1 MPNESLRTPLPAEV
15 DALLDKYDRPGPR
28 YTSYP
33 TAPAW
38 RAMEASELKSALHR
52 YAAAD
57 DRGEAPALSLY
68 VHIPFCQDRCLYC
81 GCNVVI
87 APKDKVSEPYMEV
100 LDQEIRLQARELG
113 RKRRVSQL
121 HLGGG
126 TPTYLKPAQLE
137 HLMEWMR
144 ASFDFQPGAEIS
156 IEVDPVVTTED
167 HVRTL
172 RRIGFNR
179 ISMGVQDLCSRVQ
192 EAVQRVQPV
201 ERTFE
206 FYSLC
211 RDAGFPSVNMD
222 LIYGLPYQSVES
234 FSDTV
239 NRVVEWGPDRVA
251 VFNYAHV
258 PWIKPH
264 QERMPAEA
272 LPEPREKLAIFLQ
285 TTKLFRAGGYEAI
298 GIDHFAKTDDTLAVA
313 RRAEHLRRNFMGYT
327 TQPETESM
335 AFGCTSIAEI
345 SGVYAQNHPRLSE
358 YQREVRA
365 GQLTTHRGLVM
376 SADDKLRNEV
386 IMDLMCNLAID
397 KRRIEQRHGVD
408 FDTTFATAL
417 AGLQEMHD
425 DGLILLEPDH
435 VRVTERG
442 QVFVRNAAMHFDA
455 YLRPA
460 ESGDKPLFSR
470 TV

>member
-1 MPNESLRTPLPAEV
+1 MKPAPQAGLPGDL

-38 RAMEASELKSALHR
+38 REMGPDEMRNALQR

-57 DRGEAPALSLY
+57 DAGEAPPLSLY
-68 VHIPFCQDRCLYC
+68 VHVPFCAERCLYC

-87 APKDKVSEPYMEV
+87 APRDKVSNPYLEA
-100 LDQEIRLQARELG
+100 LDADIALQAKELG
-113 RKRRVSQL
+113 RTRRVSQL

-126 TPTYLKPAQLE
+126 TPTYLQPAQLE
-137 HLMEWMR
+137 TLIGWLKDR
-144 ASFDFQPGAEIS
+144 FDFLPNAELS

-172 RRIGFNR
+172 RALGFNR
-179 ISMGVQDLCSRVQ
+179 ISMGVQDLCERVQ
-192 EAVQRVQPV
+192 QAVQRVQPA
-201 ERTFE
+201 ERTFQ

-211 RDAGFPSVNMD
+211 RDVGFESVNMD
-222 LIYGLPYQSVES
+222 LIYGLPFQTVER
-234 FSDTV
+234 FAETV
-239 NRVVEWGPDRVA
+239 QQVTEWGPDRVA

-272 LPEPREKLAIFLQ
+272 LPEPKEKVAIFLE
-285 TTKLFRAGGYEAI
+285 TLRLFTSNGYDAI
-298 GIDHFAKTDDTLAVA
+298 GIDHFAKSDDSLAVA
-313 RRAEHLRRNFMGYT
+313 RRAENLRRNFMGYT
-327 TQPETESM
+327 TQPETESV
-335 AFGCTSIAEI
+335 AFGVTSISEI
-345 SGVYAQNHPRLSE
+345 AGLYAQNRTRLSD
-358 YQREVRA
+358 YQRTVLA
-365 GQLTTHRGLVM
+365 GTLPTHRGLAM
-376 SADDKLRNEV
+376 SDDDRLRNEV

-397 KRRIEQRHGVD
+397 KRRIEARHGID
-408 FDTTFATAL
+408 FDATFADAL
-417 AGLQEMHD
+417 TGLQAMVD
-425 DGLILLEPDH
+425 DGLVELEDDRIAVP
-435 VRVTERG
+435 ERG
-442 QVFVRNAAMHFDA
+442 QLFVRNAAMLFDA

-460 ESGDKPLFSR
+460 EGNDKPLFSR

>member
-1 MPNESLRTPLPAEV
+1 MQPDAKRSPLPPEL
-15 DALLDKYDRPGPR
+15 DAMLDKYDRAGPR

-38 RAMEASELKSALHR
+38 REMEPVELKNALHR

-57 DRGEAPALSLY
+57 DAGEAPALSIY
-68 VHIPFCQDRCLYC
+68 VHVPFCQDRCLYC

-87 APKDKVSEPYMEV
+87 APRDKVSEPYMEV
-100 LDQEIRLQARELG
+100 LDREIQLQAAELG

-126 TPTYLKPAQLE
+126 TPTYLRPDQLAQLMDW
-137 HLMEWMR
+137 LTDR
-144 ASFDFQPGAEIS
+144 FDFQPDAEIS
-156 IEVDPVVTTED
+156 IEVDPVVTTEE

-192 EAVQRVQPV
+192 EAVQRVQPA

-211 RDAGFPSVNMD
+211 RDVGFPSVNMD
-222 LIYGLPYQSVES
+222 LIYGLPYQNVES
-234 FSDTV
+234 FGETV
-239 NRVVEWGPDRVA
+239 EQVVQWGPDRVA

-272 LPEPREKLAIFLQ
+272 LPEPREKLAIFLE
-285 TTKLFRAGGYEAI
+285 TTRRFREGGYEAI
-298 GIDHFAKTDDTLAVA
+298 GIDHFAKVDDGLAVA
-313 RRAEHLRRNFMGYT
+313 RRAENLRRNFMGYT
-327 TQPETESM
+327 TQPETESI

-345 SGVYAQNHPRLSE
+345 SGTYAQNHPRLSE
-358 YQREVRA
+358 YQRRVRA
-365 GQLTTHRGLVM
+365 GELTTHRGLVM
-376 SADDKLRNEV
+376 SADDRLRNEV

-397 KRRIEQRHGVD
+397 KRRIEERHGVD
-408 FDTTFATAL
+408 FDSTFADAL
-417 AGLQEMHD
+417 EGLKEMEE
-425 DGLILLEPDH
+425 DGLITLEAD
-435 VRVTERG
+435 RIGVTDRG
-442 QVFVRNAAMHFDA
+442 QVLVRNAAMHFDA
-455 YLRPA
+455 YLQPP
-460 ESGDKPLFSR
+460 ESSDKPLYSR